1 MSVLTVAVF
10 MPLYP
15 CEMLQNHSHGFEGV
29 MVRNSSFLECG
40 CWLLRVEDSSN
51 LRLRKL
57 YQQMDTHSD
66 EDQQA
71 LFALMGSR
79 VKRSKMTRPLATTT

>member
-1 MSVLTVAVF
+1 
-10 MPLYP
+10 
-15 CEMLQNHSHGFEGV
+15 MLQNHPNGFEGA
-29 MVRNSSFLECG
+29 MVSNSSFLECG

-71 LFALMGSR
+71 LFVLMDSR
-79 VKRSKMTRPLATTT
+79 VQRSNMARPLATTT

>member
-1 MSVLTVAVF
+1 
-10 MPLYP
+10 
-15 CEMLQNHSHGFEGV
+15 MLQNHPNGFEGA
-29 MVRNSSFLECG
+29 MVSNSSFLDRSG
-40 CWLLRVEDSSN
+40 WLLRVADSSD